1 MALTPTTFPDGID
14 VVPKTFTLDGH
25 TWTVEV
31 PQKYYDW
38 SFIMAHFPASA
49 ARVRALIPTDTLQPV
64 ELLPRV
70 AVVTLAAFEY
80 RHPAT
85 LAPYNEVGI
94 MVPVRYKPTSKIPL
108 LPLLWPDHYDVGF
121 WIHHLPVT
129 KEEARAAGVHFWN
142 FPKVVAEITFRDV
155 GWMRECE
162 LREKGQHVLTLSA
175 PVGET
180 RTESRQFYAFSV
192 MNGQVLKT
200 LVDTRA
206 PYYAWNVP
214 GQASFELGD
223 HEVAQQLR
231 DLEVQNL
238 AIAGLYA
245 TSARSRLHP
254 GAVLTTVAP
263 PSGPGS
269 STP

>member
-1 MALTPTTFPDGID
+1 MASTPATFPDGID
-14 VVPKTFTLDGH
+14 VVPQTFTLDGH

-38 SFIMAHFPASA
+38 SFVMAHFPASA
-49 ARVRALIPTDTLQPV
+49 ARVRALIPTETLQPV

-70 AVVTLAAFEY
+70 AVLTLAAFEY
-80 RHPAT
+80 RQPAT
-85 LAPYNEVGI
+85 LAPYNEVAI
-94 MVPVRYKPTSKIPL
+94 MVPVRYKPSANIPL
-108 LPLLWPDHYDVGF
+108 LPLLRPDDYAVGF

-129 KEEARAAGVHFWN
+129 TEEARAAGRHFWN
-142 FPKVVAEITFRDV
+142 FPKVLAQITFRDV

-162 LREKGQHVLTLSA
+162 LRENGQHVLTLSA

-180 RTESRQFYAFSV
+180 CTESRQFYAFSV
-192 MNGQVLKT
+192 MNGQLLKT

-206 PYYAWNVP
+206 PYYAWNIP
-214 GQASFELGD
+214 GRASFELGD
-223 HEVAQQLR
+223 HEVAQRLG
-231 DLEVQNL
+231 DLDVRNL

-254 GAVLTTVAP
+254 GTALTTVEAP
-263 PSGPGS
+263 NGAGVA
-269 STP
+269 TP

>member
-1 MALTPTTFPDGID
+1 VASTPTTFPDGID
-14 VVPKTFTLDGH
+14 VVPTTFTLDGQK
-25 TWTVEV
+25 WTVEV

-38 SFIMAHFPASA
+38 SFIMAHFPAST

-80 RHPAT
+80 RQPAT

-94 MVPVRYKPTSKIPL
+94 MVPVRYKPRSNVPL
-108 LPLLWPDHYDVGF
+108 LPLLWPENYDVGF

-129 KEEARAAGVHFWN
+129 TEEARAAGLHFWN
-142 FPKVVAEITFRDV
+142 FPKVLAEIRFRDV

-162 LREKGQHVLTLSA
+162 LHEDGQHVLTLCA

-180 RTESRQFYAFSV
+180 RTEPRQFYAFSV

-214 GQASFELGD
+214 GRASFELGD

-231 DLEVQNL
+231 HLAVQNV

-254 GAVLTTVAP
+254 GIV
-263 PSGPGS
+263 PGTAATS